1 MLGSTDFIL
10 AFYRKYG
17 IYTIF
22 LPKIPTILNSETHL
36 TQRVWTNL
44 LDYIKNEK
52 SISLT
57 LTFLSTIFEIF
68 IQIMSP
74 TILSNFLLMGGAVFP
89 PLFTWGQTT
98 VEVMKMMAMVTSL
111 KRSHASAAHDGV
123 IIT

>member
-1 MLGSTDFIL
+1 MNVYIH
-10 AFYRKYG
+10 Y

-22 LPKIPTILNSETHL
+22 LSKIPTILSSETHL
-36 TQRVWTNL
+36 TQRVWINL
-44 LDYIKNEK
+44 HAYIKNEL

-74 TILSNFLLMGGAVFP
+74 IVLSNFLLMGGAVFP
-89 PLFTWGQTT
+89 LLFTWGHTM

-111 KRSHASAAHDGV
+111 IRSHACTAHDGV